1 MGRTESRSTD
11 CRGTCDCFTMALSG
25 QLGSAGLR
33 ADKLETTATVSCEK
47 LEAGWTVTQSHLY
60 VKGTAPK
67 ADAAAWEKAAE
78 AAMSAAPFRSY

>member
-1 MGRTESRSTD
+1 
-11 CRGTCDCFTMALSG
+11 MALSC

-33 ADKLETTATVSCEK
+33 ADKLEATTSFEK

-60 VKGTAPK
+60 VRATVPK

-78 AAMSAAPFRSY
+78 DAKAGCSILRLRNTTITMDPTVEK